1 MASLGILG
9 RYGRFFPISSRTPC
23 LDLGEGNTPLVRLER
38 LEEALEVQLWAKVE
52 GANPTGSFKDR
63 GMVLA
68 VSKAMEEGARGVIC
82 ASTGNTSASAAAYAS
97 AGGLSCSVLL
107 PSGKV
112 AKGKVAQALIYGA
125 KVVAVRGSFDD
136 ALKLVR
142 EIAPELGL
150 KVVNSVNPMRLK
162 GQMSGAFEICDQL
175 KGAPDWLAIPV
186 GNAGNIT
193 AYWAGFVRYRREG
206 LIPKV
211 PVMAGFQAEGAS
223 PMVRGEFVENPS
235 TVATAIRIGKPVNA
249 PKARWAVKMSGGFFE
264 SVSDQEILEAQ
275 MKLARCGI
283 FAEPA
288 SCVPLAGLFKLKSL
302 GRLPKGIKVVMVLTG
317 NGLKDLET
325 PLGMAADPVEVDAS
339 WHAIR
344 EVLA

>member
-1 MASLGILG
+1 MGILS
-9 RYGRFFPISSRTPC
+9 RYGRFFPISPGSPR
-23 LDLGEGNTPLVRLER
+23 LDLGEGNTPLVRLGR
-38 LEEALEVQLWAKVE
+38 LEELLEVQLWAKVE

-125 KVVAVRGSFDD
+125 KVVAVKGSFDD

-142 EIAPELGL
+142 EMAPQLGL

-175 KGAPDWLAIPV
+175 KDSPDWLAIPV

-193 AYWAGFVRYRREG
+193 AYWAGFMRYLREG
-206 LIPKV
+206 LIRKV
-211 PVMAGFQAEGAS
+211 PAMVGFQAEGAS
-223 PMVRGEFVENPS
+223 PMVSGTFVDSPN

-249 PKARWAVKMSGGFFE
+249 SKARWAVKISGGFFE
-264 SVSDQEILEAQ
+264 AVSDREILEAQ
-275 MKLARCGI
+275 MRLARCGI

-288 SCVPLAGLFKLKSL
+288 SCAPLAGLFKLKSQ

-325 PLGMAADPVEVDAS
+325 PLGMAGDLLEVEADQD
-339 WHAIR
+339 AIR
-344 EVLA
+344 EVLG